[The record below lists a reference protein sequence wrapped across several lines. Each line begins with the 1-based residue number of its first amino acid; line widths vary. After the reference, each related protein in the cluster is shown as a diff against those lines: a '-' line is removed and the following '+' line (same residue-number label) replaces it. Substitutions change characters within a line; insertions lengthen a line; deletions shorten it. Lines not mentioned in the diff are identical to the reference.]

1 MLPDDGADSRVR
13 GKAGP
18 LIGSRASGCLR
29 VLRRLPLHR
38 HGSPI
43 QGKFSRSSE
52 PSTRPLICAVAAQPS
67 LPRNVNVPLMSV
79 PDTAAANVPDISV
92 DVNSPVSEAA
102 DWVMETETGCST
114 PLLDVTPRSIRSL
127 L

>member
-1 MLPDDGADSRVR
+1 M
-13 GKAGP
+13 
-18 LIGSRASGCLR
+18 
-29 VLRRLPLHR
+29 RRLPLHR

-52 PSTRPLICAVAAQPS
+52 PSTRPLIFAVAAQPS
-67 LPRNVNVPLMSV
+67 LPRKVNVPLMSV
-79 PDTAAANVPDISV
+79 RAANAPDISV

-102 DWVMETETGCST
+102 NWVMETETGCST